1 MFRTVTALASGLM
14 LCIGN
19 AIAGNLD
26 YRFAAESLEDA
37 KRAEVTILALQGD
50 LRRVAI
56 LSAGGMLNLKLQSWG
71 KSEINQ
77 GKLSPQE
84 LFAVMALSMRS
95 LAAMTQAASWNDA
108 TVCHL
113 KEAATLDDM
122 AAGKTANPVNCRTSV
137 YGATQVTALRLGP
150 QLNDSNVADAINQWT
165 ASTLL
170 SNYYAVKADKAQ

>member
-1 MFRTVTALASGLM
+1 MFRTVTALATGLM
-14 LCIGN
+14 FCMGN

-37 KRAEVTILALQGD
+37 KRAEGAILGLHAD
-50 LRRVAI
+50 LRRAAI
-56 LSAGGMLNLKLQSWG
+56 LSAGGTLNLKLQSWG
-71 KSEINQ
+71 KSEVDQ
-77 GKLSPQE
+77 GKLAPQE
-84 LFAVMALSMRS
+84 LFAVMASTMRS

-113 KEAATLDDM
+113 KEAAALDDM
-122 AAGKTANPVNCRTSV
+122 AAGKTAKPVNCRASV
-137 YGATQVTALRLGP
+137 YGATQATALRLGP
-150 QLNDSNVADAINQWT
+150 QLNDPKIADAINQWA